1 MLLVTLLYGKILLG
15 GLSME
20 NETKKSVITTGKNA
34 GEALDIALE
43 KLNTTADKILYEVIS
58 RKWRETTIRTWI
70 KDENEIRI
78 VAAPPK
84 PVHTPPLVK
93 CPKCGSTQIQM
104 VPRKWSPLNGFMT
117 NKIDRVC
124 VNCKCKF

>member
-1 MLLVTLLYGKILLG
+1 MDNKMEKINNLD
-15 GLSME
+15 
-20 NETKKSVITTGKNA
+20 NKSVITTGKNA

-58 RKWRETTIRTWI
+58 KKWRETTIRTWI
-70 KDENEIRI
+70 KDENEIPI
-78 VAAPPK
+78 VVPAPK
-84 PVHTPPLVK
+84 PVHTPPPVK

-104 VPRKWSPLNGFMT
+104 VPRKWSPLSGFMT